1 MNLVCASPFFGYL
14 IKLVLHQS
22 RLQFCYLAALT
33 KGKGKKNP
41 PPVPLQRASGARAK
55 AGFIQ
60 PNWGIQTS
68 NETIMESPFRLKVK
82 KIDFF
87 SVYLLCVYRIL
98 TIFIHDSIS
107 QHFTRNKGKEV
118 ETF

>member
-1 MNLVCASPFFGYL
+1 MNLVSASPFFGYL
-14 IKLVLHQS
+14 IKLVLYQS

-41 PPVPLQRASGARAK
+41 PPVPLQRASGSRSK

-60 PNWGIQTS
+60 PNWVIQTS

-87 SVYLLCVYRIL
+87 FSLLIMCV
-98 TIFIHDSIS
+98 
-107 QHFTRNKGKEV
+107 
-118 ETF
+118 